1 MGLTLKEYAG
11 LEFCR
16 GSPLGISCEIWL
28 TWQTH
33 REVGI
38 LKIYHWHW
46 FLATFLSV
54 VYLCLSYGLFVPD
67 WQFEALSSAE
77 ATGSTLYMVD
87 IHGFKRST
95 AALEWMGKHSLCNFV
110 LVSSNLAIIAIQGFY
125 WKSPRDNL
133 DELNNR
139 LFGCSN
145 ATTELEERN
154 RRLFMQA
161 VVPSAA
167 LFLEEKHSH
176 MVWSGLAVPAAAH
189 F

>member
-77 ATGSTLYMVD
+77 ATGSTLYTVKCSTRGNLGHTCNSAGMIDRHIVGINHHYMKHVYRNLKVYPCCSRD
-87 IHGFKRST
+87 DMPTGLHGF
-95 AALEWMGKHSLCNFV
+95 LGKDV
-110 LVSSNLAIIAIQGFY
+110 
-125 WKSPRDNL
+125 K
-133 DELNNR
+133 
-139 LFGCSN
+139 
-145 ATTELEERN
+145 
-154 RRLFMQA
+154 
-161 VVPSAA
+161 
-167 LFLEEKHSH
+167 LFLVPKGGETTHSQPDSTFIRLWYFH
-176 MVWSGLAVPAAAH
+176 RYAH
-189 F
+189 